1 MRAETS
7 DNGGKNLYLF
17 FANGERIVE
26 FVARFKK
33 KYMNMKTQNL
43 FH

>member
-17 FANGERIVE
+17 FANAERIVE
-26 FVARFKK
+26 LL
-33 KYMNMKTQNL
+33 QD
-43 FH
+43 